1 MAIPELMAADRD
13 LLTESLEQLDVK
25 MVAEGGLQVAG
36 LTSVKLNAA
45 DDMKQVL
52 IVMLVFIVLSYFS
65 FSLCH
70 GICSTVKIRNHF
82 FPIQ

>member
-1 MAIPELMAADRD
+1 
-13 LLTESLEQLDVK
+13 
-25 MVAEGGLQVAG
+25 

-70 GICSTVKIRNHF
+70 SICSTV
-82 FPIQ
+82 